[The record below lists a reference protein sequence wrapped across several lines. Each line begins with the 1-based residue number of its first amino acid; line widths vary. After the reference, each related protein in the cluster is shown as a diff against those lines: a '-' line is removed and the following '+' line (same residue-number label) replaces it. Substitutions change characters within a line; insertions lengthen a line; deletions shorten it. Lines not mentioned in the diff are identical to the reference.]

1 MGAWH
6 NYISSVNKT
15 LTDNIEDNPLIPDFI
30 GHNII
35 NGEAHAPFAVNG
47 KEYYIEQEFNGE
59 IDIVGP
65 SLKTNDELYILT
77 YDNKFINV
85 IRRDDNG

>member
-6 NYISSVNKT
+6 NYVSSVNRT

-30 GHNII
+30 GHNIMS
-35 NGEAHAPFAVNG
+35 GEAHAPFVVNG
-47 KEYYIEQEFNGE
+47 KEYYIEQELNGE
-59 IDIVGP
+59 IDVVGP
-65 SLKTNDELYILT
+65 SLKTNDGLYILT